1 MGKITKK
8 QAMTHSEVR
17 IFMVRDCDSSTLWL
31 MASKPEMTEHGTW
44 SVEQTPRNELGTG
57 GYYMVL
63 SRTMAKLL
71 GMPDIAEGEY
81 AQLRI
86 TVEAMK
92 YDRNHN
98 LII

>member
-8 QAMTHSEVR
+8 QAMTHSEVGLY
-17 IFMVRDCDSSTLWL
+17 MARDCDSSTIWL
-31 MASKPEMTEHGTW
+31 MASKPEMTENGTW
-44 SVEQTPRNELGTG
+44 SVAHTRINELSTG
-57 GYYMVL
+57 GYYTVL
-63 SRTMAKLL
+63 SLTMAKLIGIPL
-71 GMPDIAEGEY
+71 IAEGEY